1 MPQDDLFRVID
12 ETLRSASLY
21 EALDLLIEEF
31 RQTRRHDLLFE
42 ARRMRKR
49 MELGLPL
56 IQTEALSC
64 SADQRAAYDEATIDA
79 ARESGL
85 LCLAT
90 GQISAGY
97 RYLRA
102 IGETGPVAD
111 AIAKVDPNDDV
122 EEIIE
127 IAFQEGI
134 HPAKGL
140 DLILRKHGMCR
151 AITAFGMYAV
161 DKDRDQCIALLV
173 RELHAEIAARLSY
186 AIEQREG
193 VRPGVS
199 SLSELIAGREW
210 LFGEYDYYVDTSHLT
225 SVISY
230 CLEVSEPEIL
240 RQLDELCDYGQHL
253 SPTFAFKGNPPF
265 EDGYIGYGRYVK
277 ALRGIAVDEQV
288 DHFRRKAIEADPEVI
303 GNAPAQELV
312 NLLARLG
319 RYDAALEAWLQFLVH
334 EEPAYL
340 RCPSPMELCYRSG
353 NFERLRE
360 LARERADLLT
370 YTAASVLQSGGQPLR
385 RHDLEPSNKGMF
397 G

>member
-1 MPQDDLFRVID
+1 MSSDELFRVID
-12 ETLRSASLY
+12 ETLRSASPG

-31 RQTRRHDLLFE
+31 RKICRYELLFE
-42 ARRMRKR
+42 AKRMRKR
-49 MELGLPL
+49 LELGLPL
-56 IQTEALSC
+56 IQAEALSC
-64 SADQRAAYDEATIDA
+64 SAGQRAAYDEASIDA

-90 GQISAGY
+90 GQIPAGY

-102 IGETGPVAD
+102 IGETAAVAD
-111 AIAKVDPNDDV
+111 TIAKVDPNDDV
-122 EEIIE
+122 EEIIA

-134 HPAKGL
+134 HPVKGL
-140 DLILRKHGMCR
+140 ELILRKHGMCR

-173 RELHAEIAARLSY
+173 RELHAEIAERMTR
-186 AIEQREG
+186 AIEEREG
-193 VRPGVS
+193 VKPGLS
-199 SLSELIAGREW
+199 SLPELIAGRDW

-230 CLEVSEPEIL
+230 CLEVTDPQTL
-240 RQLDELCDYGQHL
+240 RLLDELCCYGQHL
-253 SPTFAFKGNPPF
+253 SPTFAFNGDPPF
-265 EDGYIGYGRYVK
+265 EEGYIGYGRHVK

-288 DHFRRKAIEADPEVI
+288 DYFRRKAVEANPEVT
-303 GNAPAQELV
+303 GSAPAQQLV

-319 RYDAALEAWLQFLVH
+319 RYDAALKAWLQFLVY

-340 RCPSPMELCYRSG
+340 RCPGPIELCYRSG

-370 YTAASVLQSGGQPLR
+370 YTAASVLRSHSL
-385 RHDLEPSNKGMF
+385 DLP
-397 G
+397 